1 MTDPDCLLPDSTS
14 SLDGA
19 DPGVFQ
25 AWIGATDDGAIAVG
39 ADGRVVLHNPAASR
53 VTGLSAEQALHQP
66 WQDVL
71 RLERQLAREAWRV
84 RTTQMPA
91 RIVAEIIC
99 AQGNRRATEIQVSPW
114 RDSQGA
120 IGILIVI
127 RDLATLCRQRTVATG
142 RAGYG
147 NLVGAHPAMQ
157 AVYELIDAVAP
168 SDAPVIVE
176 GEPGTGKAL
185 IAQLLHAR
193 SKRAGQPL
201 IVFDCEDPDRTE
213 ARLFGRSGAR
223 QGAAE
228 PGRFEAADGGTL
240 VLAEVGRLPGA
251 AQAHLLQ
258 VLQSGVLVRMGE
270 SRSRPIDVR
279 LVVTTT
285 TSLEAEVREGR
296 FRDDLLIRLRV
307 VRITIPPLR
316 ERLSDL
322 PLLVEHFLALS
333 GSRAVVTPAALAM
346 LAEYQWPG
354 NVGELEQ
361 AIRHAIAVHPEGTI
375 GPDQFP
381 VEVRRSDQRHP
392 LVMGEPGGVERRALL
407 LHALAGHGGNRSA
420 AARSLGIGRAT
431 FYRWWK
437 EAGLGRFP
445 GRGNR

>member
-1 MTDPDCLLPDSTS
+1 MTGPDCLLPDAAFPLNT
-14 SLDGA
+14 A

-66 WQDVL
+66 WQDVMG
-71 RLERQLAREAWRV
+71 LERQLAREAWRV

-114 RDSQGA
+114 RDTQGA

-157 AVYELIDAVAP
+157 AVYELIDAVAA

-176 GEPGTGKAL
+176 GETGSGKAL

-193 SKRAGQPL
+193 SKRATRPL
-201 IVFDCEDPDRTE
+201 IVFDCEESSRTE
-213 ARLFGRSGAR
+213 AQLFGRRGTR
-223 QGAAE
+223 QHQGT

-240 VLAEVGRLPGA
+240 VLAEVGRLPLA
-251 AQAHLLQ
+251 SQAHLLEP
-258 VLQSGVLVRMGE
+258 LQSGTLIRAGE
-270 SRSRPIDVR
+270 SRARSIDVR
-279 LVVTTT
+279 LVVTTRI
-285 TSLEAEVREGR
+285 SLETAAREGR
-296 FRDDLLIRLRV
+296 FRDDLLVRLRV
-307 VRITIPPLR
+307 VRIAIPPLR

-322 PLLVEHFLALS
+322 PLLVDHFLALT
-333 GSRAVVTPAALAM
+333 GSRAVVTPAALTM
-346 LAEYQWPG
+346 LGEYQWPG
-354 NVGELEQ
+354 NVAELEQ
-361 AIRHAIAVHPEGTI
+361 VIRHAVALHPEGTL

-381 VEVRRSDQRHP
+381 AEVRRSDRRAP
-392 LVMGEPGGVERRALL
+392 IVVGEPGGAERRALL
-407 LHALAGHGGNRSA
+407 LQALAGEGGNRSA

-437 EAGLGRFP
+437 EAGLGLFP
-445 GRGNR
+445 GRGHR